1 MKSVKKTD
9 EGIDEI
15 DRRIIFATQKGI
27 PLDERPFDT
36 LSKQIGI
43 TANEIKY
50 RLEVMLEN
58 GIIRRIGA
66 VPNHYHLGYVANG
79 MSVWDVDD
87 DAVDEFGEIVG
98 TLDYVSHC
106 YKRPRHLP
114 LWPYNLF
121 AMIHAKT
128 RTEVEEKAAAIATI
142 LGGVCSNHEILYS
155 TRILKKT
162 GLRLFS
168 PPKK

>member
-1 MKSVKKTD
+1 MKSIKKIDT
-9 EGIDEI
+9 EIDEI
-15 DRRIIFATQKGI
+15 DRRIVFATQKGI
-27 PLDERPFDT
+27 PLVERPFDAIG
-36 LSKQIGI
+36 KQIGI

-50 RLEVMLEN
+50 RLEVMLDN

-87 DAVDEFGEIVG
+87 DAVDEFGEIIG

-114 LWPYNLF
+114 VWSYNLF

-128 RTEVEEKAAAIATI
+128 RAEVEEKAAAIATI
-142 LGGVCSNHEILYS
+142 LEGVCRNHEILYS

-162 GLRLFS
+162 GLRLFNT
-168 PPKK
+168 PK

>member
-1 MKSVKKTD
+1 MKTTKKNN

-15 DRRIIFATQKGI
+15 DRRIIFATQKGL
-27 PLDERPFDT
+27 PLVERPFDAIG
-36 LSKQIGI
+36 KQIGI
-43 TANEIKY
+43 SANEIKY

-79 MSVWDVDD
+79 MSVWDIDD
-87 DAVDEFGEIVG
+87 ETVDEFGEIIG

-106 YKRPRHLP
+106 YKRPRHFP
-114 LWPYNLF
+114 AWPYNLF

-128 RTEVEEKAAAIATI
+128 RAEVEEKASAIATI
-142 LGGVCSNHEILYS
+142 LGDVCSTYEILYS

-162 GLRLFS
+162 GLRLCS
-168 PPKK
+168 PQKK